1 MKGTPA
7 AEETV
12 RDIATIGVITSRYMQ
27 SKWSNATYIQRS
39 QVMDGD

>member
-12 RDIATIGVITSRYMQ
+12 QDIATIGVITSRY
-27 SKWSNATYIQRS
+27 AV
-39 QVMDGD
+39 QVE